1 MLCYVV
7 EFLEGYGLESE
18 KRWAASEATGT
29 KVLRIGNL
37 FKCLIRFQCKFNE
50 LPTKTEE
57 VNVDGAE
64 E

>member
-1 MLCYVV
+1 MLRSRV
-7 EFLEGYGLESE
+7 LGGLWVGVREEMSSIRGDRYE
-18 KRWAASEATGT
+18 
-29 KVLRIGNL
+29 VLRIGNL